1 MGLAPRLPDSRGSPS
16 HAGPIGDRREWAFP
30 RKDLWMSRLPK
41 SVALLLAGGLAAAS
55 WASGAVAKDEIPDV
69 PAARLTV
76 IRQLED
82 LLRPPPPSE
91 SPAEASRTPVPPYLQ
106 VIPGEDG
113 RSTLVY
119 RCRFVKAGIL
129 VDAMESVISPNGMVE
144 KAEAQNLIIVNDLS
158 AKMGELSQAVQA
170 LDIGSPQILVEA
182 KVVEVF
188 IDEGME
194 RELEAEYQKY
204 DAAENLTSTYGMALG
219 DPSPNPLPG
228 QGGGFDFFPYS
239 SGRAGEDT
247 NRMRLFLRWL
257 EHARDVRIL
266 SAPNLIVDLGTTAS
280 IITGEEIPIQSSQV
294 VGGAVSTSIEFKRIG
309 VKLNVTPEII
319 NPEEVR
325 LAVNPDVSTVSR
337 SVTFQQAGVTF
348 NNPIVSIRN
357 VRTTLTVK
365 DGEIIMLGGLYASEE
380 ISSVRRPPY
389 VDKVPLLGELLSS
402 KYQTKVLTQ
411 LVFFLKVHILPEG
424 SVGGMTAY
432 DPERAAADIQG
443 MGRIIK
449 ESPVIFPFGQDPPSP
464 ETGTE

>member
-1 MGLAPRLPDSRGSPS
+1 MSSLPRFVVL
-16 HAGPIGDRREWAFP
+16 F
-30 RKDLWMSRLPK
+30 
-41 SVALLLAGGLAAAS
+41 LAGVLAAV
-55 WASGAVAKDEIPDV
+55 AVAQDGAPDV

-82 LLRPPPPSE
+82 LLRPARTGDTPPPAAAR
-91 SPAEASRTPVPPYLQ
+91 PAVPPYLH
-106 VIPGEDG
+106 VVPGEDG
-113 RSTLVY
+113 RSTLIY
-119 RCRFVKAGIL
+119 RCRFVKAAIL
-129 VDAMESVISPNGMVE
+129 VDAMESIISSTGMVE
-144 KAEAQNLIIVNDLS
+144 KAESQNLIIVNDLS
-158 AKMGELSQAVQA
+158 AKMDELRLAVQV
-170 LDIGSPQILVEA
+170 LDVNSPQILVEA

-188 IDEGME
+188 VDEGME

-204 DAAENLTSTYGMALG
+204 DAAENLTSTFGTSLG

-239 SGRAGEDT
+239 SGREGGDT
-247 NRMRLFLRWL
+247 NRMRIFLRWL

-266 SAPNLIVDLGTTAS
+266 SSPNLIVDLGTTAS

-319 NPEEVR
+319 NPDEVR
-325 LAVNPDVSTVSR
+325 LTVNPDVSTVSR
-337 SVTFQQAGVTF
+337 FVTFQQAGVTF

-380 ISSVRRPPY
+380 ITSVRRPPY
-389 VDKVPLLGELLSS
+389 VKNIPLLAELLSS
-402 KYQTKVLTQ
+402 KSESKVLTQ
-411 LVFFLKVHILPEG
+411 LVFFLKVHILAEG
-424 SVGGMTAY
+424 MAGGMTAY

-449 ESPVIFPFGQDPPSP
+449 GSPVIFPFGNEPPPSP
-464 ETGTE
+464 GPDTTE